1 MGIAYS
7 LNAQYDGNVGINT
20 TTPTAT
26 LNVKGKGTTT
36 STQALRI
43 ENAAGTDLL
52 TINDNGTVSGSSLA
66 NFGSGAGTNGL
77 NALVNTIPEAS
88 GSNCAAGGIRIV
100 SGQDNNGNGLLD
112 QSEITETRYV
122 CNGTNGLGFANGT
135 AGGQIYLTGASAP
148 FSPQVPISMNG
159 DVGINATGTTAIVS
173 NAVTTA
179 KINDLAV
186 TTGKLANASV
196 TTGKISATGTP
207 SATTYLRGDGSW
219 QAPAS
224 GGSGIFSAQSFLQNN
239 SSVYI
244 TPVGYQ
250 SNQATSTFYFVAQ
263 TVPFACTLDQ
273 LTLVLTPTQA
283 SAGTVAPNV
292 TVQLYINNV
301 ATPMQLSAPTSG
313 VVNVSTSAASSS
325 SVTIQKGD
333 TFAFL
338 VTQNFTGQVIRVATA
353 LRYQAL

>member
-1 MGIAYS
+1 MGITYS
-7 LNAQYDGNVGINT
+7 VSAQYDGNVGINT

-52 TINDNGTVSGSSLA
+52 TINDNGTISGSALA
-66 NFGSGAGTNGL
+66 NFGSGGGTNGL
-77 NALVNTIPEAS
+77 NALVNTIPEAA

-112 QSEITETRYV
+112 QSEITATRYV
-122 CNGTNGLGFANGT
+122 CNGTNGIGFVNGT
-135 AGGQIYLTGASAP
+135 SGGQIYLTGASTP

-186 TTGKLANASV
+186 TTAKLANASV
-196 TTGKISATGTP
+196 TTAKISATGTA
-207 SATTYLRGDGSW
+207 SASTYLRGDGSW

-224 GGSGIFSAQSFLQNN
+224 AGGFTFTNLNANTTISTA
-239 SSVYI
+239 
-244 TPVGYQ
+244 
-250 SNQATSTFYFVAQ
+250 NQIVNLNGDF
-263 TVPFACTLDQ
+263 TVTLP
-273 LTLVLTPTQA
+273 LTPANGQIVYVISPNNNGGINANGKQITTQDGTQFGSFTYA
-283 SAGTVAPNV
+283 SFAGYRITML
-292 TVQLYINNV
+292 LYN
-301 ATPMQLSAPTSG
+301 G
-313 VVNVSTSAASSS
+313 
-325 SVTIQKGD
+325 
-333 TFAFL
+333 
-338 VTQNFTGQVIRVATA
+338 TA
-353 LRYQAL
+353 WYNPF